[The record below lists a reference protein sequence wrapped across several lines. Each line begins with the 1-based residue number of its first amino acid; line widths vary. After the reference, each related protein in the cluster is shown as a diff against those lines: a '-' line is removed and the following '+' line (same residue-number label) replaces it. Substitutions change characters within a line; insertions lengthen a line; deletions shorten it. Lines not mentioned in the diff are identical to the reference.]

1 MVEYTEASVIRV
13 RIAILA
19 DAAAYREK
27 EDVGEGV
34 NMYIHTYTRGYIVAR
49 TGRTG
54 YNPVESK
61 AGGVCTGCVH
71 VCGRGPRGVRIL
83 YGGFQA
89 RMGDQCFID
98 IAADAP
104 LIRLESAVA
113 HI

>member
-49 TGRTG
+49 IGRTG

-61 AGGVCTGCVH
+61 AGLCARVACTCAGGGHAACESYTVGFRH
-71 VCGRGPRGVRIL
+71 EWGINVLSIL
-83 YGGFQA
+83 QQT
-89 RMGDQCFID
+89 R
-98 IAADAP
+98 
-104 LIRLESAVA
+104 R
-113 HI
+113 

>member
-1 MVEYTEASVIRV
+1 M
-13 RIAILA
+13 
-19 DAAAYREK
+19 
-27 EDVGEGV
+27 
-34 NMYIHTYTRGYIVAR
+34 
-49 TGRTG
+49 
-54 YNPVESK
+54 
-61 AGGVCTGCVH
+61 
-71 VCGRGPRGVRIL
+71 RIL